1 MIENDFDK
9 WNKVKKEAH
18 KEKVLV
24 GFRNRDIFYIKMGQN
39 IGFEQNGKGDNFVR
53 PVIIFK
59 KFNKNMFFGIPL
71 STQIKEE
78 QFYYYFEFKKGK
90 TISKNIA
97 LLSQLKL
104 YSSNRLLNKIGV
116 INKNDF
122 ENMKKKFMELI
133 K

>member
-9 WNKVKKEAH
+9 WNKVKKDTN
-18 KEKVLV
+18 KENVLV

-53 PVIIFK
+53 PVIVFK

-71 STQIKEE
+71 STQIKEGR
-78 QFYYYFEFKKGK
+78 FYYYFEFKKGR

-122 ENMKKKFMELI
+122 ENIKKKFMELI